1 MALTRAGIRHFWA
14 ASERD
19 RPQLHVLEGLP
30 IALLLA
36 ACVVLTVQAEGVMR
50 FTTATA
56 RALYAPAGY
65 VRAVLN
71 APPGPAP
78 ATVPGPPERRPGHDE
93 ENPARTAG
101 LVRAVCGLAAAQP
114 LAQPGHL
121 LLALLLALGLPVL
134 FKELRPRVRVRHLGT
149 VLRLCWTVV
158 VDTTQSNIAVR
169 FLLLPRTRATA
180 PTS

>member
-1 MALTRAGIRHFWA
+1 MGLAYLMSTLVIAGLPPLSGFIGKFAMLGPLLDPQGLGTAPGTSPGPAGWTLLALMIGTGLVALMALTRSGIRHFWA

-71 APPGPAP
+71 APPRTGPGDSARP
-78 ATVPGPPERRPGHDE
+78 AGKEARP
-93 ENPARTAG
+93 
-101 LVRAVCGLAAAQP
+101 
-114 LAQPGHL
+114 
-121 LLALLLALGLPVL
+121 
-134 FKELRPRVRVRHLGT
+134 
-149 VLRLCWTVV
+149 
-158 VDTTQSNIAVR
+158 
-169 FLLLPRTRATA
+169 
-180 PTS
+180 

>member
-1 MALTRAGIRHFWA
+1 
-14 ASERD
+14 
-19 RPQLHVLEGLP
+19 VLEGLP

-71 APPGPAP
+71 APPRPAP

-114 LAQPGHL
+114 LAQP
-121 LLALLLALGLPVL
+121 
-134 FKELRPRVRVRHLGT
+134 RPPAAGPAAGPGVAGAVQGAAPAKVRVRHLGT

-158 VDTTQSNIAVR
+158 VDTTQSNIAVLR